1 MPASG
6 VSGISGYERHSTFT
20 ARSGRSLRS
29 CATAESRCRLPIQHQ
44 GQIRSKETAME
55 RVGTA
60 CMAADDACRAANAP
74 SPSGGGSR
82 VDLAQT
88 RAAPGEQDGRPRS
101 ARTAVAWREPMNQQ
115 SVLAATALAASAL
128 LMACE
133 TPPTKET
140 SGTVVGAV
148 VGGLAGSAIGE
159 GSGRTAA
166 IIVGALAGGALGKS
180 VGRSMDDTDRLKTAH
195 ALESSPTG
203 TPTSWRNP
211 D

>member
-1 MPASG
+1 
-6 VSGISGYERHSTFT
+6 
-20 ARSGRSLRS
+20 
-29 CATAESRCRLPIQHQ
+29 
-44 GQIRSKETAME
+44 
-55 RVGTA
+55 
-60 CMAADDACRAANAP
+60 
-74 SPSGGGSR
+74 
-82 VDLAQT
+82 
-88 RAAPGEQDGRPRS
+88 
-101 ARTAVAWREPMNQQ
+101 MNQQ
-115 SVLAATALAASAL
+115 SVLAATALVASAL

-211 D
+211 DTGAQYTVVPTRTYQTAAGSPCREYTMDATVGGKPEKVNGTACRQADGSWRVQE